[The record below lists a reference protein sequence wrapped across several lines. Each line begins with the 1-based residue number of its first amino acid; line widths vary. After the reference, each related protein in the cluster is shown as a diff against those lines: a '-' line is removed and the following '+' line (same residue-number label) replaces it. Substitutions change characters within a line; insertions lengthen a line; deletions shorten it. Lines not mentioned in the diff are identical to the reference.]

1 MYIGID
7 AGGTKTDI
15 CVCRKDGAVIARDIS
30 GGVNAARMGAEN
42 AAEHFAARL
51 SLLGIASAERLY
63 AGIAG
68 AMTLAGEVK
77 AALER
82 KMPHIK
88 QITVASDAFNAL
100 NGEVGMGDG
109 IALIAGTGSAA
120 FVRTGG
126 CVRQVGGRGFLID
139 DAGSGY
145 WAGRECL
152 NAAYRA
158 LDGRGAETVLT
169 AAVEKKIGRP
179 LGDAIAAIYE
189 GGSAYVA
196 SFAPLVFEH
205 AVKGDRIALEIAGR
219 CADELILHLKAC
231 AEGNVMVCVAS
242 GGMFRA
248 EYLKKRLCE
257 AAGEM
262 GIEIIFPDAPP
273 VCGAVMAAAGADADD
288 AFIKILKNG
297 LRG

>member
-15 CVCRKDGAVIARDIS
+15 CVCRKDGTIAARDIS
-30 GGVNAARMGAEN
+30 GGVNAARMGAES

-51 SLLGIASAERLY
+51 SAMGYTCAEGLY
-63 AGIAG
+63 AGVAG
-68 AMTLAGEVK
+68 AMTISAELKV
-77 AALER
+77 ALEKR
-82 KMPHIK
+82 LPDIRR
-88 QITVASDAFNAL
+88 IAVSSDAFNAL

-126 CVRQVGGRGFLID
+126 SVRQVGGRGFLID

-145 WAGRECL
+145 WTGRECL

-158 LDGRGAETVLT
+158 LDGRGMETSLTEAAEKML
-169 AAVEKKIGRP
+169 GRP
-179 LGDAIAAIYE
+179 LSEAVTAIYE

-196 SFAPLVFEH
+196 SFAPPVFEY
-205 AVKGDRIALEIAGR
+205 AEKGDRIALEIAGR

-231 AEGNVMVCVAS
+231 AESSARVCVAS

-248 EYLKKRLCE
+248 GYLRKRLRE

-262 GIEIIFPDAPP
+262 GIEVIFPDVPP
-273 VCGAVMAAAGADADD
+273 VCGAVMAAAGAAADGM
-288 AFIKILKNG
+288 FIKTLKNG